1 MKLLK
6 KGTSEYRKRF
16 EEVRLAMDV
25 IGDFCADMTCKDCP
39 FRLKEGEYE
48 NSHCK
53 FVEDQKIP
61 IEWVLPKEENNG

>member
-1 MKLLK
+1 MKFLK
-6 KGTSEYRKRF
+6 KGTSEYRRRF

-48 NSHCK
+48 E
-53 FVEDQKIP
+53 EDN
-61 IEWVLPKEENNG
+61 E